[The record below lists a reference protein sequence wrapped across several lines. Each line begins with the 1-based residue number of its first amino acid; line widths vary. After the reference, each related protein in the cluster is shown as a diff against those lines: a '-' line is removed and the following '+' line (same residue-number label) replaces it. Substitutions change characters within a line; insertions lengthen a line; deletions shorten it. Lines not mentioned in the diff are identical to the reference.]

1 MTVPKIELQAETI
14 TTERL
19 VLEPLAMAHAEEM
32 FSVLADPGLYAFTG
46 GAPPTLAE
54 LLDRYAR
61 QIAGP
66 PPGKHVIW
74 FNWVLRQRADDR
86 LAGYV
91 QATLADARVS
101 IAWVVG
107 APWQRRGL
115 AAEAA
120 QALVSWLQDHEVG
133 PVTASIHPGHTA
145 SQAVARRAGL
155 EPTAARDGDEIV
167 WSVRDGPRSP

>member
-1 MTVPKIELQAETI
+1 MIQAEAI

-32 FSVLADPGLYAFTG
+32 FRVLADPGLYAFTG
-46 GAPPTLAE
+46 GGPPTLAE

-61 QIAGP
+61 QLAGP
-66 PPGKHVIW
+66 PPGQHETW
-74 FNWVLRQRADDR
+74 LNWVLRLRADDR
-86 LAGYV
+86 LVGYV
-91 QATLADARVS
+91 QATLADARTS

-107 APWQRRGL
+107 APWQGRGL

-120 QALVSWLQDHEVG
+120 QALVGWLQEQGID
-133 PVTASIHPGHTA
+133 PITASIHPGHDA

-167 WSVRDGPRSP
+167 WSVTGGPR

>member
-1 MTVPKIELQAETI
+1 MTGLQVEAI

-32 FSVLADPGLYAFTG
+32 FYVLADPGLYAFTG

-61 QIAGP
+61 QLAGP
-66 PPGKHVIW
+66 PPGKREVW
-74 FNWVLRQRADDR
+74 LNWVLRQRADDR

-91 QATLADARVS
+91 QATLADGGAS

-107 APWQRRGL
+107 APWQGRGL
-115 AAEAA
+115 ATEAA
-120 QALVSWLQDHEVG
+120 QALVGWLQDHAVD
-133 PVTASIHPGHTA
+133 PVTASIHPGHAA
-145 SQAVARRAGL
+145 SKGVARRAGL

-167 WSVRDGPRSP
+167 WGVRGGPR